1 MAQHGIPFFSFIYL
15 GTFTHGVCHSI
26 IVPLPSSGSI
36 TIYMLLIITLW
47 LTYMVVRYLKVKLEA
62 CVQ

>member
-26 IVPLPSSGSI
+26 IVPLPSSGFNYNLYAI
-36 TIYMLLIITLW
+36 NYNF
-47 LTYMVVRYLKVKLEA
+47 MVNLYGSKVP
-62 CVQ
+62 